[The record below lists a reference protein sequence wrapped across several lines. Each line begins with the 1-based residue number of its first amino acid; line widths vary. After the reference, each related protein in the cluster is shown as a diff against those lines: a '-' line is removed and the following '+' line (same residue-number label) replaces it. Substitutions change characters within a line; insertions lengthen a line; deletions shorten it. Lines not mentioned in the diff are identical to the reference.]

1 MNEIIGRLFPESESN
16 IHGIILPPFFFFYFQ
31 DVKSISAE
39 NKRRV
44 KRSKR
49 SRRSYGIISFTVGGE
64 EKKERKKNVKVKGRL
79 ELVFPLA

>member
-16 IHGIILPPFFFFYFQ
+16 IHGIILPFFFFYFQ